1 MQKRACPIPLWL
13 VYSHLSISGFTSF
26 DFVRQTLFSRDET
39 GSMGNVPADM
49 TERGPV
55 PRLVLVNLSRRTWFP
70 DSLLCRFASE
80 FAGYGGAQD

>member
-1 MQKRACPIPLWL
+1 
-13 VYSHLSISGFTSF
+13 
-26 DFVRQTLFSRDET
+26 
-39 GSMGNVPADM
+39 MGNVPADM